1 MNAVTRKITF
11 SAVTMLADTANVK
24 QKIEKNRK
32 KKTDTLSQLLVHQQC
47 DPNVQNRE
55 GDTPLH
61 LACHKRSLDVVK
73 LFLEKRCSNN
83 IPNTKGE
90 IAQNIPLNEDGDCL
104 LHIVCQWGDVDIV
117 RYLVTD
123 ERCNPNLVF
132 KVSTTEKTPL
142 HIAAKY
148 GQDATLFKCCHV

>member
-1 MNAVTRKITF
+1 MLLSYSLKRDAVITF
-11 SAVTMLADTANVK
+11 P
-24 QKIEKNRK
+24 IR
-32 KKTDTLSQLLVHQQC
+32 
-47 DPNVQNRE
+47 
-55 GDTPLH
+55 
-61 LACHKRSLDVVK
+61 
-73 LFLEKRCSNN
+73 
-83 IPNTKGE
+83 KGE

-148 GQDATLFKCCHV
+148 EQDATLFKCCHVRNVIQILRTRKVIFLYILLLNMGKTTQ